1 MLKAVRFRV
10 QNFRNIDDS
19 GWIPLERVTNFVGR
33 NESGKTTLLK
43 AFHKFNPATPE
54 PYDPQREF
62 PRDRY
67 TRDYV
72 AGGSKGGE
80 WPVCSVA
87 FAIPDDAKTE
97 IARILGKSQEPPTEA
112 ILTRYFDGSLFF
124 AYEPALQDQPL
135 SPEAVVNALA
145 AFSSAARRLAAPAP
159 EQEEATAA
167 QRSAL
172 ATWATGWQDKLKGFA
187 DLCDA
192 EGAKLLGTL
201 RSETE
206 SKSNPQ
212 TADMVE
218 ALQEALAP
226 VLDAA
231 KAGPVIDRV
240 DGLIEARLPVL
251 IYFENYGILDSA
263 IWLPRFLEDQNRAPT
278 DARVRTINA
287 MFRHVGLDPKEI
299 TELGNE
305 EAQNQRRSGQQPT
318 PEMIANDQRRKEERA
333 IRLNSA
339 SLDISSRFSAWWSQR
354 RHKIRYHAD
363 GDYFRVWIA
372 DDRRPDVEIEL
383 EARSKGFQ
391 WFFSFYLVFLV
402 ESEEGHKDAILLLDE
417 PGMHLHPTAQQELI
431 AFFENLSEKNQ
442 VLYSTHS
449 PFLIDGEHLHRVR
462 PVTEDDT
469 GHSHISVETWPKDR
483 ETIFPLQAAAGYAMV
498 RGLFQHRRNVL
509 VEGMSDYYY
518 LHALSQQCAA
528 AKRISLPTDVYVT
541 ACGGTKLVGQF
552 ASLFLAQEV
561 RPLVLLDGDDA
572 GRVRRDAL
580 MRELYAGHDS
590 AVLMLDDVLGRAG
603 EEVEAEDIIG
613 EEILLPAVKAVVGKA
628 IKLTEADRKA
638 GSLPSAIK
646 AAAKRQNVDLPD
658 GWKASVA
665 IHLVSEWAE
674 KGTRLP
680 ESVLASAESLF
691 REVAARFGSGVSTGV
706 HVAPER
712 PRASVS
718 KS

>member
-43 AFHKFNPATPE
+43 ALHKFNPATPE

-72 AGGSKGGE
+72 AGGSKGDE

-87 FAIPDDAKTE
+87 FVIPDETRSE
-97 IARILGKSQEPPTEA
+97 ISGMFAEGQEPPSEA
-112 ILTRYFDGSLFF
+112 ILTRYYDGSLSF
-124 AYEPALQDQPL
+124 AYEPAIPDLPL
-135 SPEAVVNALA
+135 SPEPVIKALA
-145 AFSSAARRLAAPAP
+145 AFSSAARRLPAPAP
-159 EQEEATAA
+159 EQEEATVA
-167 QRSAL
+167 QRTAL
-172 ATWATGWQDKLKGFA
+172 TTWATGWQDKLKGIV
-187 DLCDA
+187 DLGDTD
-192 EGAKLLGTL
+192 GAKLLETL
-201 RSETE
+201 RSESE

-218 ALQEALAP
+218 ALQEALGP
-226 VLDAA
+226 VLNSA
-231 KAGPVIDRV
+231 KAGPVNDRV
-240 DGLIEARLPVL
+240 DELIEAGLPVL

-263 IWLPRFLEDQNRAPT
+263 IWLPRFLEDQKRSPT

-287 MFRHVGLDPKEI
+287 MFRHVGLDPKQI
-299 TELGNE
+299 ADLGNE
-305 EAQNQRRSGQQPT
+305 VAQDQRRQGQQPT
-318 PEMIANDQRRKEERA
+318 PEMIAKDQRHKEERA

-339 SLDISSRFSAWWSQR
+339 SLDISKRFSEWWSQR

-363 GDYFRVWIA
+363 GDYFRIWIA

-402 ESEEGHKDAILLLDE
+402 ESEEGHKNAILLLDE

-431 AFFENLSEKNQ
+431 AFFEALSEKNP

-462 PVTEDDT
+462 PVTEDES

-528 AKRISLPTDVYVT
+528 AKRTCLSGDIYVT

-552 ASLFLAQEV
+552 ASLFLGQEV

-572 GRVRRDAL
+572 GRIRHDAL
-580 MRELYAGHDS
+580 MKELYAGHDS
-590 AVLMLDDVLGRAG
+590 AVLMLDEVLGRAG
-603 EEVEAEDIIG
+603 QEVEIEDIIG
-613 EEILLPAVKAVVGKA
+613 EDILLPAVKTVVGKA
-628 IKLTEADRKA
+628 VKLTEADRQA

-646 AAAKRQNVDLPD
+646 AAAKRQGIDLPD

-665 IHLVSEWAE
+665 IHLVSDWAQ
-674 KGTRLP
+674 KGAKLP
-680 ESVLASAESLF
+680 DAVLAQAEALF
-691 REVAARFGSGVSTGV
+691 NEITRRFDAGISTGV
-706 HVAPER
+706 AN
-712 PRASVS
+712 ATN
-718 KS
+718 

>member
-87 FAIPDDAKTE
+87 FAIPEDTKKE
-97 IARILGKSQEPPTEA
+97 IAGILGKGQEPPAEA
-112 ILTRYFDGSLFF
+112 ILTRYYDGSLSF

-135 SPEAVVNALA
+135 SPESVVKALV
-145 AFSSAARRLAAPAP
+145 AFSGAARRLAAPAP
-159 EQEEATAA
+159 EQEDATAA
-167 QRSAL
+167 QRAAL
-172 ATWATGWQDKLKGFA
+172 ATWATGWQDKLKGIA

-201 RSETE
+201 RSESE

-226 VLDAA
+226 VLEAA
-231 KAGPVIDRV
+231 KAGPVVDRV
-240 DGLIEARLPVL
+240 DALIQARLPVL

-263 IWLPRFLEDQNRAPT
+263 IWLPRFLEDQKHAPT
-278 DARVRTINA
+278 DGRVRTINA

-318 PEMIANDQRRKEERA
+318 PEMIAKDQRGKEERA

-431 AFFENLSEKNQ
+431 AFFESLSEKNQ

-462 PVTEDDT
+462 PVTEDET
-469 GHSHISVETWPKDR
+469 GHSHISVETWPRDR

-498 RGLFQHRRNVL
+498 RGLFRHRRNVL

-528 AKRISLPTDVYVT
+528 SKRAFLPADVYVT

-580 MRELYAGHDS
+580 MKELYAGHDS
-590 AVLMLDDVLGRAG
+590 AVLMLDEVLGRAG
-603 EEVEAEDIIG
+603 EEVEVEDVIG
-613 EEILLPAVKAVVGKA
+613 EEILLPAVKAVAGKA
-628 IKLTEADRKA
+628 IKLTETDRKA

-646 AAAKRQNVDLPD
+646 AAAKRLGHELPD

-674 KGTRLP
+674 KGTKLP
-680 ESVLASAESLF
+680 EAVLAPAEALF

-706 HVAPER
+706 HAAPEKR
-712 PRASVS
+712 RATAGRS
-718 KS
+718 